1 MKISEIQLGFKFQH
15 GIKGECTVIDKTK
28 RTITVIHK
36 FGKTKTTYRYSDA
49 TFSPS
54 DF

>member
-1 MKISEIQLGFKFQH
+1 MKIQDVEIGYKFNH
-15 GIKGECTVIDKTK
+15 RIKGECTVIDRTK

-36 FGKTKTTYRYSDA
+36 FGKTKVTYRNSDA
-49 TFSPS
+49 YFSVS

>member
-1 MKISEIQLGFKFQH
+1 MKIEEVKLGFKFEH
-15 GIKGECTVIDKTK
+15 GLKGECIVIDKTK

-36 FGKTKTTYRYSDA
+36 FGKTKVTYNSSDSY
-49 TFSPS
+49 FSCS